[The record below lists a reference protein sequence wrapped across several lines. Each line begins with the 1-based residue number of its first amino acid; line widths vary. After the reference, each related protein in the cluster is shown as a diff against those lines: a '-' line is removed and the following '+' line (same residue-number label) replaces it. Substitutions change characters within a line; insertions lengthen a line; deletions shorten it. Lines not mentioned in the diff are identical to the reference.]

1 MFQKFALNAEH
12 QCASKR
18 NQFLHRTLQSLSN
31 NTDIKVCKLDKGRGV
46 AILNSD
52 DYYAKLDNILAD
64 KSKFIKINTE
74 QEIHPILIGF
84 ERKFNSLLCS
94 QIFERLW

>member
-18 NQFLHRTLQSLSN
+18 NKFLRRTLQSLSN
-31 NTDIKVCKLDKGRGV
+31 NTDIKACKLDNCRNV

-52 DYYAKLDNILAD
+52 DYNAKLDNILPN

-74 QEIHPILIGF
+74 QAIH
-84 ERKFNSLLCS
+84 
-94 QIFERLW
+94 Q